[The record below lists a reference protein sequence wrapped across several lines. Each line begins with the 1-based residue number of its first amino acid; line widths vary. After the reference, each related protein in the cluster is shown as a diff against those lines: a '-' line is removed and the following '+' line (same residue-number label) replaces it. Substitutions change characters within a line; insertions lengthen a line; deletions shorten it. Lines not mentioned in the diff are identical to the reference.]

1 MLKLLA
7 DIIAC
12 APLYA
17 ANVKPS
23 CSHVNMITCFC
34 FTYSRCFKDRVDN
47 AFGVGVMQG
56 VISVTSNIIPGLF
69 SQMTHERNAELNNN
83 LQELMAWLFSEP
95 NPVPLNT
102 AMAMCGLIKPVFR
115 LPYVPLNREKREQ
128 GAKLLQQVQ
137 EHIPGCKDIQVLN
150 DDDFRIVSKY

>member
-1 MLKLLA
+1 MFKLLA
-7 DIIAC
+7 AIIAC

-17 ANVKPS
+17 ANVKLS
-23 CSHVNMITCFC
+23 CSDVNMETRFC
-34 FTYSRCFKDRVDN
+34 STYLRFLVDRVDI
-47 AFGVGVMQG
+47 AFDMQG

-69 SQMTHERNAELNNN
+69 SQMMHKPNAELNSK
-83 LQELMAWLFSEP
+83 LQELMAWLFCEP

-128 GAKLLQQVQ
+128 GVKLLQQVQ

-150 DDDFRIVSKY
+150 DDDFKIVSKY

>member
-12 APLYA
+12 APFYA

-23 CSHVNMITCFC
+23 CSHGNTITGFC
-34 FTYSRCFKDRVDN
+34 FTYLRGFVDRADN
-47 AFGVGVMQG
+47 ASDMQG

-69 SQMTHERNAELNNN
+69 SQMMHKHNAELNSN
-83 LQELMAWLFSEP
+83 LQELMAWLFCEP